1 MNIKKWIAVPL
12 ILLMVALTGCQAVGG
27 FDVSKNLLGTLD
39 VKSQQSTEK
48 ISLKLTPK
56 EGITQGDQEIVD
68 LINSIS
74 VTVDEAKVQSEELAS
89 AKGTLHI
96 DKYNLP
102 FELALDRQGMA
113 IQLEG
118 AKKPY
123 YISLNSQESLSGLPA
138 GFDPYVYSKDVRDLT
153 KTAAALVLKHAPNP
167 STISA
172 TSVTEE
178 VYGEKDKVK
187 LTRLHV
193 ELRGDELVTL
203 VKPFLTNLAKD
214 EAGLKELISQVI
226 DFTKNIASS
235 INVEGADQVTSE
247 LNTNKEKLVNE
258 AYTEVKK
265 YLDLAVA
272 QYDVGVSTL
281 YAQSPEIK
289 TVLSSNT
296 VLKTDTYFDEKGN
309 VRKSLSDLT
318 VALPEVDSLPV
329 KSFSIVTEAQSW
341 NVNGSVTADKVDI
354 SNGVIDLNKQAEL
367 TPGATLR
374 NFDVNSPIYNILKND
389 LEITKVETT
398 FDPKDDY
405 YVLENRGGTA
415 FIPLREL
422 TYELGSE
429 LKWDAT
435 AKQITVVDDITSK
448 TLKLKSGSKQVVLEG
463 NTLTLPQAPYTD
475 EYGTLYVPF
484 KSVAEALGATVTR
497 NSNGEYVLKRD

>member
-354 SNGVIDLNKQAEL
+354 SNGVIDLNKRAEL

-475 EYGTLYVPF
+475 EYGSLYVPF

>member
-56 EGITQGDQEIVD
+56 EGITQGDQEIVN

-102 FELALDRQGMA
+102 FEIALDRQGAA

-138 GFDPYVYSKDVRDLT
+138 GFDPYAYSKDVRDLT

-167 STISA
+167 SALSA

-187 LTRLHV
+187 LTRLHA

-203 VKPFLTNLAKD
+203 AKPFLTNLAKD
-214 EAGLKELISQVI
+214 ETGLKELIGQVI
-226 DFTKNIASS
+226 DFTKNIASGM
-235 INVEGADQVTSE
+235 NVEGANQVTSE
-247 LNTNKEKLVNE
+247 LNMNKEKLVNK

-296 VLKTDTYFDEKGN
+296 VLKTDMYFDEKGN

-329 KSFSIVTEAQSW
+329 KSFSIVTETQSW

-374 NFDVNSPIYNILKND
+374 NFEANSPIYNILKND
-389 LEITKVETT
+389 LKITKVETT

-405 YVLENRGGTA
+405 YVLVNRKGTA
-415 FIPLREL
+415 FIPLRDLAVEL
-422 TYELGSE
+422 SSE
-429 LKWDAT
+429 LKWNAA
-435 AKQITVVDDITSK
+435 AKQITVVDDITGK
-448 TLKLKSGSKQVVLEG
+448 TLKLKSGSKQVALEG
-463 NTLTLPQAPYTD
+463 STLTLTQAPYTD
-475 EYGTLYVPF
+475 KYGTLYVPF

-497 NSNGEYVLKRD
+497 NSAGEYELKRD

>member
-1 MNIKKWIAVPL
+1 MNLKKWIAVPL

-48 ISLKLTPK
+48 ISFKLTPR
-56 EGITQGDQEIVD
+56 EGIKQDDQKIID

-123 YISLNSQESLSGLPA
+123 YIHLNSEESLKGLPA
-138 GFDPYVYSKDVRDLT
+138 GFDPNLYSKDVRELT
-153 KTAAALVLKHAPNP
+153 KTATALVLKHAPNP

-187 LTRLHV
+187 LTHLHA
-193 ELRGDELVTL
+193 ELRGDELVAL

-214 EAGLKELISQVI
+214 EAGLKELIGQAI
-226 DFTKNIASS
+226 DLTQNIASGMN
-235 INVEGADQVTSE
+235 IEGSDKAAAK
-247 LNTNKEKLVNE
+247 LNTNKEKLVND

-272 QYDVGVSTL
+272 QYDTGVSTL

-289 TVLSSNT
+289 TVLSANT
-296 VLKTDTYFDEKGN
+296 VLKSDIYFDEKGN
-309 VRKSLSDLT
+309 ARKSSANLT
-318 VALPEVDSLPV
+318 VALPDVEGIPV
-329 KSFSIVTEAQSW
+329 KSFSILTETQAW
-341 NVNGSVTADKVDI
+341 NINGSVTADKIDI
-354 SNGVIDLNKQAEL
+354 SSGVVDLNKQAEL

-374 NFDVNSPIYNILKND
+374 NFEVNSPIYNILKNE
-389 LEITKVETT
+389 LKITKVETT
-398 FDPKDDY
+398 YDPKDDY
-405 YVLENRGGTA
+405 TVLENRKGTA

-422 TYELGSE
+422 TSE
-429 LKWDAT
+429 LNSETKWDASSKSVT
-435 AKQITVVDDITSK
+435 IVDDITGK
-448 TLKLKSGSKQVVLEG
+448 TLKLKSGSKQAKLEG
-463 NTLTLPQAPYTD
+463 STLMLRQAPYAD
-475 EYGTLYVPF
+475 QYGTLYVPF
-484 KSVAEALGATVTR
+484 KTVAEALGATVTR
-497 NSNGEYVLKRD
+497 NSDGKYVLKRD

>member
-48 ISLKLTPK
+48 ISLKLTPR
-56 EGITQGDQEIVD
+56 EGISQGDQEIID
-68 LINSIS
+68 LLNSIS
-74 VTVDEAKVQSEELAS
+74 VTVDEAKVQSEEIAS

-123 YISLNSQESLSGLPA
+123 YISLNSYESLGGLPA
-138 GFDPYVYSKDVRDLT
+138 GFDPYVYSKDVKDLT
-153 KTAAALVLKHAPNP
+153 KTAMALVLKHAPNP

-187 LTRLHV
+187 LTHLHA
-193 ELRGDELVTL
+193 ELRGDELVAL

-214 EAGLKELISQVI
+214 EAGLKELIGQAI
-226 DFTKNIASS
+226 DVTKNIASGMA
-235 INVEGADQVTSE
+235 IEGSDKVTTE
-247 LNTNKEKLVNE
+247 LNANKEKLVNE

-272 QYDVGVSTL
+272 QYDTGVSTL

-289 TVLSSNT
+289 TVLSANT
-296 VLKTDTYFDEKGN
+296 VLKTDLYFDEKGN
-309 VRKSLSDLT
+309 ARKSSADLT
-318 VALPEVDSLPV
+318 VALPDVEGLPV
-329 KSFSIVTEAQSW
+329 KSFSILTETQAW
-341 NVNGSVTADKVDI
+341 NINGSVTADKVDI
-354 SNGVIDLNKQAEL
+354 SKGVIDLNKQAEL

-374 NFDVNSPIYNILKND
+374 NFDENSPIYNILKND
-389 LEITKVETT
+389 LKITKVETT

-422 TYELGSE
+422 AYELNSE
-429 LKWDAT
+429 LKWDAA
-435 AKQITVVDDITSK
+435 AKQITVVDDMTGK
-448 TLKLKSGSKQVVLEG
+448 TLKLKSGSKQATLEG
-463 NTLTLPQAPYTD
+463 STLKLPQAPYTD
-475 EYGTLYVPF
+475 QYGTLYVPF
-484 KSVAEALGATVTR
+484 KTVAEALGATVTR
-497 NSNGEYVLKRD
+497 SSNGEYVLKRD

>member
-74 VTVDEAKVQSEELAS
+74 VTVDEVKVQSEELAS

-354 SNGVIDLNKQAEL
+354 SNGVIDLNKRAEL

-475 EYGTLYVPF
+475 EYGSLYVPF
-484 KSVAEALGATVTR
+484 KSVAEELGATVTR

>member
-39 VKSQQSTEK
+39 VKSQQTTEK
-48 ISLKLTPK
+48 ISLKLTPR
-56 EGITQGDQEIVD
+56 EGITQGDQEIIN
-68 LINSIS
+68 LLNSIS
-74 VTVDEAKVQSEELAS
+74 VTVDEAKVQSEEIVS

-102 FELALDRQGMA
+102 FELALDRQGIA

-123 YISLNSQESLSGLPA
+123 YISLNSQERLSGLPA
-138 GFDPYVYSKDVRDLT
+138 GFDPYVYSKDVRALT
-153 KTAAALVLKHAPNP
+153 KTAAALMLKHAPNP

-187 LTRLHV
+187 LTHLHA
-193 ELRGDELVTL
+193 ELRGDELVAL

-214 EAGLKELISQVI
+214 EAGLKELISQAIDVTKTITSGMAIEGSDKVI
-226 DFTKNIASS
+226 T
-235 INVEGADQVTSE
+235 E
-247 LNTNKEKLVNE
+247 LNENKEKLVNE

-272 QYDVGVSTL
+272 QYDAGVNTM
-281 YAQSPEIK
+281 YAQAPEIK
-289 TVLSSNT
+289 TVLSANT
-296 VLKTDTYFDEKGN
+296 VLKSDMYFDEKGN
-309 VRKSLSDLT
+309 VRKALSDLT
-318 VALPEVDSLPV
+318 VALPDIDGLPV
-329 KSFSIVTEAQSW
+329 KSFTVLTETQAW

-354 SNGVIDLNKQAEL
+354 SNGVIDLNNQAEL

-374 NFDVNSPIYNILKND
+374 NFETNSPIYNILKND

-405 YVLENRGGTA
+405 YVLENRKGTA

-422 TYELGSE
+422 TGELSAE
-429 LKWDAT
+429 LKWDAA
-435 AKQITVVDDITSK
+435 AKQTTVIDDITGK
-448 TLKLKSGSKQVVLEG
+448 TIKLKSGSKQAVLEG
-463 NTLTLPQAPYTD
+463 STLTLPQAPYTD

-497 NSNGEYVLKRD
+497 NSAGEYVLKRD